1 MIPAHATLAHE
12 MEDTM
17 RKHTIRYYAI
27 LSLLLGL
34 WGVSVATG
42 ILLFAMTGAA

>member
-1 MIPAHATLAHE
+1 MPARARLTHE

-17 RKHTIRYYAI
+17 PKRTIRYYAI

-42 ILLFAMTGAA
+42 ALVFSM

>member
-1 MIPAHATLAHE
+1 
-12 MEDTM
+12 M
-17 RKHTIRYYAI
+17 RTHTSRYYAI

-42 ILLFAMTGAA
+42 TLLFAMTGTA